1 MVLVLSL
8 LCLVLF
14 TGCPATSPEGLDAGS
29 LQQSGAKRLKVVA
42 TTSMVAD
49 MVRHVAGDYADVTG
63 LMGEGVDPHLYR
75 PTSRDLGLMI
85 QSDILFYS
93 GLGLEGAMQ
102 PAFQR
107 VEKQGRVVVPI
118 TRSIPPEKLIH
129 ADQTAGHPDPH
140 VWNDAALWAECLP
153 EVVSVLSKADP
164 EHADEFQANADE
176 YRRLLL
182 QLDAYARES
191 ISTIPEES
199 RYLVT
204 AHDAFAYFARAY
216 GIQERAVQGI
226 STESEPGVQD
236 INLLVDFLVTHRIPA
251 IFVEATV
258 NSAHLQAV
266 IEGAAQRGWMVKEG
280 GTLYSDSTG
289 NPGTY
294 VGSYQGMFD
303 HNVTTITRALGG
315 KAPEKGLNGRL

>member
-1 MVLVLSL
+1 MVRL
-8 LCLVLF
+8 LLILGVVLF
-14 TGCPATSPEGLDAGS
+14 SGCPKTSPEGT
-29 LQQSGAKRLKVVA
+29 QSSASSDSKQLKIVA
-42 TTSMVAD
+42 TTSMVTD
-49 MVRHVAGDYADVTG
+49 MVRHVAGEHAEVTG
-63 LMGEGVDPHLYR
+63 LIGEGIDPHLYR

-93 GLGLEGAMQ
+93 GLGLEGGMQ
-102 PAFQR
+102 AAFQR
-107 VEKQGRVVVPI
+107 VEKQGRSVAPV
-118 TRSIPPEKLIH
+118 TRSIPPEKLIYP
-129 ADQTAGHPDPH
+129 DQVAGYPDPH
-140 VWNDAALWAECLP
+140 VWNDAALWAECLG
-153 EVVSVLSKADP
+153 EVVSVLSKVDP
-164 EHADEFQANADE
+164 DHAAEFQANADE
-176 YRRLLL
+176 YRLLL
-182 QLDAYARES
+182 LRLDEYAQQS
-191 ISTIPEES
+191 IATIPEES

-258 NSAHLQAV
+258 SSSHLQAV
-266 IEGAAQRGWMVKEG
+266 LEGARLRGWIVKEG

-303 HNVTTITRALGG
+303 HNVTTITRGLGG
-315 KAPEKGLNGRL
+315 AAPEKGLNGKL

>member
-1 MVLVLSL
+1 MVRL
-8 LCLVLF
+8 LLILGVFLF
-14 TGCPATSPEGLDAGS
+14 SGCPKTSPEGTQPSSASGS
-29 LQQSGAKRLKVVA
+29 KRLKIVT
-42 TTSMVAD
+42 TTSMVTD
-49 MVRHVAGDYADVTG
+49 MVRQVAGDHAEVTG
-63 LMGEGVDPHLYR
+63 LIGEGVDPHLYR

-93 GLGLEGAMQ
+93 GFGLEGGMQ
-102 PAFQR
+102 AAFQR
-107 VEKQGRVVVPI
+107 VEKQGRTVVPV
-118 TRSIPPEKLIH
+118 TRSIPPANLIYTDP
-129 ADQTAGHPDPH
+129 ARTYPDPH
-140 VWNDAALWAECLP
+140 VWNDAALWAECLK
-153 EVVSVLSKADP
+153 EVVSVLSQADP
-164 EHADEFQANADE
+164 DHAADFQANAEE
-176 YRRLLL
+176 YRLLL
-182 QLDAYARES
+182 ERLDDYARQS
-191 ISTIPEES
+191 IATIPDES

-236 INLLVDFLVTHRIPA
+236 INNLVDFLVTHRIPA

-258 NSAHLQAV
+258 NSSHLQAV
-266 IEGAAQRGWMVKEG
+266 LEGARLRGWMVKEG

-294 VGSYQGMFD
+294 VGSYLGMFD

-315 KAPEKGLNGRL
+315 TAPEKGLNGTL